1 MHGSSYSPY
10 APYPTAAHGRTPQS
24 HMTITYPSPAMHVA
38 TEAWSAVASPG
49 ARAAAAGA
57 AMQGLGGACDAGQD
71 EVRAARAAEPLA
83 QALTLTLAL
92 ALTPTP
98 APQPQP

>member
-1 MHGSSYSPY
+1 MHSSSYSPY
-10 APYPTAAHGRTPQS
+10 APYPTAAHGRTPRS
-24 HMTITYPSPAMHVA
+24 HVTITYPSPAMHAA
-38 TEAWSAVASPG
+38 TEAWSAEAWS

-71 EVRAARAAEPLA
+71 EVRAARAVESLA
-83 QALTLTLAL
+83 QALTLGLAL

>member
-1 MHGSSYSPY
+1 
-10 APYPTAAHGRTPQS
+10 
-24 HMTITYPSPAMHVA
+24 MTITYPSPAMHVA
-38 TEAWSAVASPG
+38 TEAWTAVASPG

-71 EVRAARAAEPLA
+71 EVRAARAVESLA
-83 QALTLTLAL
+83 QALTLGLAL

-98 APQPQP
+98 SPAVSPSPEQA